1 MKYRD
6 NRSKRIFEFICS
18 YTGEY
23 GFPPTLGE
31 IANKEGFKSNSGV
44 IRHLDKLERWGWIE
58 RFHGRARSIRILRRC
73 DGMAANANNASL
85 SRPRFPR
92 RLSRRTAAAHNTDK
106 VRQW

>member
-23 GFPPTLGE
+23 GFPPTLSE
-31 IANKEGFKSNSGV
+31 IAKNEGFMSNSGV

-58 RFHGRARSIRILRRC
+58 RYHGKARSIRILRPC
-73 DGMAANANNASL
+73 DGILVSAGNGSL
-85 SRPRFPR
+85 SRLHFPR
-92 RLSRRTAAAHNTDK
+92 R
-106 VRQW
+106 